1 MKPVSTR
8 HQFNHLLLCFLH
20 GKMLKCG
27 HSNIKLPLIPTFL
40 LWEAVVNTHP
50 AWWPARSPARICRSS
65 SGWRS
70 APAPGTLRR
79 QEKQVR
85 KLGRFLSV
93 GNKAGEKASDIISF
107 TSLVVLRMKHLGFYF
122 CLFLLSWGDCSTCN
136 TPCKHYVTNPT
147 SSHNL

>member
-1 MKPVSTR
+1 MNENS
-8 HQFNHLLLCFLH
+8 
-20 GKMLKCG
+20 KMLKCG
-27 HSNIKLPLIPTFL
+27 HSNIKLPLIPMFL

-50 AWWPARSPARICRSS
+50 AWWPAQSPARIYRSS

-93 GNKAGEKASDIISF
+93 GNKPGETASDIISF

-122 CLFLLSWGDCSTCN
+122 CFLMFFACFCWVGEIAPRAIPRANNMWRIPPHLSAF
-136 TPCKHYVTNPT
+136 KI
-147 SSHNL
+147 